1 MRHDGRVARFID
13 LNADLGESAERW
25 ASGEDVEL
33 LDVVTS
39 ANVCTG
45 AYAGDD
51 ELIAAT
57 CAAAA
62 ERGVAVG
69 AQVGYRD
76 PDGFGRRP
84 MDLDPSVLT
93 AEIAAQIA
101 HLDDLARQCRTSV
114 TYVKPHGALYHRII
128 ADPLQARAVR
138 AALAGLP
145 LMGLAGTRPGGAAP
159 DITEGFADRGYAD
172 ETSLIPRGQSGDLIT
187 DPDAV
192 GAQAVRL
199 LDAGVDSIC
208 VHSDS
213 PGAVRLARA
222 ARTALEAAGAE
233 VRHR

>member
-1 MRHDGRVARFID
+1 MRHDGQVMRFID

-25 ASGEDVEL
+25 ASGEDLEL
-33 LDVVTS
+33 LGMVTS

-69 AQVGYRD
+69 AQVGYPDR
-76 PDGFGRRP
+76 DGFGRRP
-84 MDLDPSVLT
+84 MEFAPSVLA
-93 AEIAAQIA
+93 AEIAQQIA
-101 HLDDLARQCRTSV
+101 HLDAIARSCGTIV

-138 AALAGLP
+138 AALGDLP
-145 LMGLAGTRPGGAAP
+145 LMAMAGTQPGGRSP
-159 DITEGFADRGYAD
+159 DIAEGFADRGYAD
-172 ETSLIPRGQSGDLIT
+172 ETSLIPRGRPGDLLIEPV
-187 DPDAV
+187 DV

-199 LDAGVDSIC
+199 LETGVDSIC

-213 PGAVRLARA
+213 PGAVGLARA
-222 ARTALEAAGAE
+222 ARDALESAGAE
-233 VRHR
+233 VRHP